1 MTSTSSPRGTAR
13 SPSPY
18 RVILERALL
27 TYHDVGL
34 NHRTCFQPLFVC
46 AGPSSDLVRRFRVH
60 HIDAPGCQDGGVD
73 GNLSDASPRTL
84 DALAEQVED
93 VVKHFGL
100 RECVGLGVGA
110 GATVM
115 ALYAGRHSS
124 ACKALMLVAPSC
136 GRAGDSGA
144 RVGGDL

>member
-1 MTSTSSPRGTAR
+1 MSDVDRGLELVSLDAFDVDGDVHVVPTRYGPLTVTVQGDPRAR
-13 SPSPY
+13 P
-18 RVILERALL
+18 LL

-46 AGPSSDLVRRFRVH
+46 AGPSSDLVKRFRVH

-93 VVKHFGL
+93 NIEILGCSGL
-100 RECVGLGVGA
+100 EDRIQVGVPEA
-110 GATVM
+110 VNFMTN
-115 ALYAGRHSS
+115 
-124 ACKALMLVAPSC
+124 
-136 GRAGDSGA
+136 
-144 RVGGDL
+144 GGIKVRRK